1 MDIWENANFSYG
13 KIKIVNTTNKWNKK
27 YVKQQFFKKDE
38 QYFEKDR
45 RHMGQV
51 AGRKGNSEK
60 I

>member
-1 MDIWENANFSYG
+1 M
-13 KIKIVNTTNKWNKK
+13 KQKK

>member
-1 MDIWENANFSYG
+1 M
-13 KIKIVNTTNKWNKK
+13 KQIKRICEITILKK
-27 YVKQQFFKKDE
+27 NE

-45 RHMGQV
+45 KHMGQV